1 MRTTEFKDTELGP
14 IPKDWEVRRVGE
26 IGEIVTGATPPRFDG
41 SNWNGDFA
49 WISARDFTEK
59 YIENTVE
66 KVTEKGKRYCR
77 CLPAESV
84 LVTCIASIGLNA
96 ICKVPCATNQQIN
109 AVVCHDD
116 DPEYFYYAM
125 AHAKGRFASLA
136 GQTAVPIIN
145 KQQFSDF
152 ALPFPPLPEQ
162 RRIAAALGDVDKLIE
177 NLKKRVEKKRNLK
190 RGAMQELLTGK
201 RRLKGFT
208 GAWVE
213 KGFDEVFE
221 LRRNNTC
228 ARALMSEIKGAVHNL
243 HYGDVLIKYGAVVDC
258 EEAQIPF
265 LTEAGGKVAPKD
277 YLEDGDV
284 VIADTAEDE
293 TAGKVVE
300 VRGIGDKL
308 VVSGLHTIFCR
319 PRFPFAI
326 GWLGYWMNSNS
337 YHDQLIALM
346 TGIKVLSLSRF
357 SFKQTKIMIPPFPE
371 QRAIAAVLSDMDAE
385 IANLEAKL
393 KKMALLKQGMM
404 QDLLTGKVRLA

>member
-14 IPKDWEVRRVGE
+14 IPKDWEVKRVGE

-66 KVTEKGKRYCR
+66 NVTEKGKRYCR
-77 CLPAESV
+77 CLPADSV
-84 LVTCIASIGLNA
+84 LITCIASIGLNA

-109 AVVCHDD
+109 AVVCHGD

-125 AHAKGRFASLA
+125 AHSKGRFASLA

-152 ALPFPPLPEQ
+152 ALAFPPLPEQ

-177 NLKKRVEKKRNLK
+177 NLKKRVEKKKNLK

-208 GAWVE
+208 GAWAE
-213 KGFDEVFE
+213 KRLGEIGVF
-221 LRRNNTC
+221 
-228 ARALMSEIKGAVHNL
+228 SKGAGISRAESGTGDLPAVRYGEIYTHHNDYVR
-243 HYGDVLIKYGAVVDC
+243 HYISRISGEVAEKARLTKRGDILFAGSGETEEDIGKSVSVLDDGVY
-258 EEAQIPF
+258 
-265 LTEAGGKVAPKD
+265 AGGDLIIFSSSEQTDPIFWG
-277 YLEDGDV
+277 YLLNLPYVQRQKTLSAQGGTV
-284 VIADTAEDE
+284 VHIRAASIASIR
-293 TAGKVVE
+293 
-300 VRGIGDKL
+300 VR
-308 VVSGLHTIFCR
+308 
-319 PRFPFAI
+319 
-326 GWLGYWMNSNS
+326 Y
-337 YHDQLIALM
+337 
-346 TGIKVLSLSRF
+346 
-357 SFKQTKIMIPPFPE
+357 PPLPE

-393 KKMALLKQGMM
+393 KKMTLLKQGMM

>member
-14 IPKDWEVRRVGE
+14 IPKDWEVKCVGD

-77 CLPAESV
+77 CLPADSV
-84 LVTCIASIGLNA
+84 LITCIASIGLNA

-109 AVVCHDD
+109 AVVCHGD

-152 ALPFPPLPEQ
+152 ALTFPPLPEQ

-177 NLKKRVEKKRNLK
+177 NLKKRVEKKKNLK

-213 KGFDEVFE
+213 KRLGEMLKIGNGRDYKH
-221 LRRNNTC
+221 L
-228 ARALMSEIKGAVHNL
+228 GA
-243 HYGDVLIKYGAVVDC
+243 GDVPVYG
-258 EEAQIPF
+258 
-265 LTEAGGKVAPKD
+265 TGG
-277 YLEDGDV
+277 
-284 VIADTAEDE
+284 
-293 TAGKVVE
+293 
-300 VRGIGDKL
+300 
-308 VVSGLHTIFCR
+308 
-319 PRFPFAI
+319 
-326 GWLGYWMNSNS
+326 
-337 YHDQLIALM
+337 LM
-346 TGIKVLSLSRF
+346 TYVDDFLLAL
-357 SFKQTKIMIPPFPE
+357 
-371 QRAIAAVLSDMDAE
+371 RA
-385 IANLEAKL
+385 
-393 KKMALLKQGMM
+393 
-404 QDLLTGKVRLA
+404 